1 MQKMNSTLSAQNLDQ
16 KIAALAQD
24 AAKAAGALIQK
35 GAEDI
40 SSLNI
45 EQKSLHDY
53 VSEIDRSSEAAIYQL
68 VSNAFPE
75 HAFIGEEFGK
85 VGDQNAEFTWIVDP
99 LDGTTNF
106 LRGIPHYAV
115 SIAVLRGDQLQHAV
129 IFDPAKGDL
138 FTAALGG
145 GAFLNTK
152 PIKVSDCQGIRG
164 GLLATGVP
172 FSGQLL
178 EDLDSFTATMQGML
192 AHHTSGIRRLGSAAL
207 DLAYL
212 AAGRY
217 DGYWEA
223 SLKPWDIA
231 AGVLIV
237 QEAGGQVTDF
247 VGANDYLKSGNIV
260 AASPSLMDDMI
271 KITSNCY

>member
-1 MQKMNSTLSAQNLDQ
+1 MNSTPHTQDPTQ
-16 KIAALAQD
+16 EIAALAVK
-24 AAKAAGALIQK
+24 AAKMAGKLIQK
-35 GAEDI
+35 GAEDL
-40 SSLNI
+40 SLLNI

-53 VSEIDRSSEAAIYQL
+53 VSEIDRNSEAAIYDL
-68 VSNAFPE
+68 VAQAFPE
-75 HAFIGEEFGK
+75 HAFVGEEFGT
-85 VGDQNAEFTWIVDP
+85 VGDQQAEFTWIVDP

-115 SIAVLRGDQLQHAV
+115 SIAVVVGDHIQHAV

-138 FTAALGG
+138 FTASLAG
-145 GAFLNTK
+145 GAFLNGK
-152 PIKVSDCQGIRG
+152 PIQVSNCQSIRG

-178 EDLDSFTATMQGML
+178 ENLDSFTATMEGML

-207 DLAYL
+207 DLAYV

-223 SLKPWDIA
+223 SLNSWDIA

-237 QEAGGQVTDF
+237 QEAGGRVTDF
-247 VGANDYLKSGNIV
+247 VGADNYLKTGNIV
-260 AASPSLMDDMI
+260 AASPGLMDDMI
-271 KITSNCY
+271 RITSACYK

>member
-1 MQKMNSTLSAQNLDQ
+1 MNSTPHTQDPSQE
-16 KIAALAQD
+16 IAALAVK
-24 AAKAAGALIQK
+24 AAKMAGKLIQK
-35 GAEDI
+35 GAEDL
-40 SSLNI
+40 SLLNI

-53 VSEIDRSSEAAIYQL
+53 VSEIDRNSEAAIYDL
-68 VSNAFPE
+68 VAQAFPE
-75 HAFIGEEFGK
+75 HAFVGEEFGT
-85 VGDQNAEFTWIVDP
+85 VGDQQAEVTWIVDP

-115 SIAVLRGDQLQHAV
+115 SIAVVVGEHIQHAV

-138 FTAALGG
+138 FTASLAG
-145 GAFLNTK
+145 GAFLNGK
-152 PIKVSDCQGIRG
+152 PIQVSNCQSIRG

-178 EDLDSFTATMQGML
+178 ENLDSFTATMEGML

-207 DLAYL
+207 DLAYV

-223 SLKPWDIA
+223 SLNSWDIA

-237 QEAGGQVTDF
+237 QEAGGRVTDF
-247 VGANDYLKSGNIV
+247 VGADNYLKTGNIV
-260 AASPSLMDDMI
+260 AASPGLMDDMI
-271 KITSNCY
+271 KITSACYK